1 MKADLLGLL
10 RCPRCRDERSF
21 DLDATES
28 DEREVRSGRLTCR
41 ACGHVAS
48 IEDGVV
54 DLMHDAPDYVTREA
68 AGLERFA
75 EKMREDGWDRER
87 ILNLPYEQS
96 GYWFAQGAAIEHL
109 FEVMTFEPGQRL
121 LDVGSNTCWASNMFA
136 QRGLD
141 VIALDIAANQL
152 QGLRVADWWF
162 EGKGVYFERMLSV
175 MFDPALASNPLDLV
189 ICSEV

>member
-10 RCPRCRDERSF
+10 RCPRCRDEHSF

-54 DLMHDAPDYVTREA
+54 DLMHDPPDYVTREA

-96 GYWFAQGAAIEHL
+96 GYWFAQ
-109 FEVMTFEPGQRL
+109 GQRL

-162 EGKGVYFERMLSV
+162 EG
-175 MFDPALASNPLDLV
+175 
-189 ICSEV
+189 